1 MCHIH
6 PIIHHQQ
13 ITVMKRIILILG
25 LAASIGLM
33 GTGSVHAQFVVH
45 DPGHTLLNSTE
56 WIANVKKWVTQINEM
71 IDAQELRLGLQKIDQ
86 LKELKSLKE
95 LADLLDD
102 VACLS
107 SDYSFYLNVGSNY
120 HCLKFLNFQ
129 RVTVNLSLSTDL
141 LFKVAIFRVENFDHS
156 TPADTGI
163 YTEDEIVSALN
174 IEKNSNLFAF
184 STAEKTKELQAQ
196 FPYLDKVE
204 VTVQM
209 PATVVVR
216 LTPATERFTCMY
228 SGGWMVLSD
237 ALRILRALRFSAKLG
252 FALDPATAAAALA
265 ARDTLRTVSAERLYT
280 ELDGLLLAPGAGQT
294 LAQYGEILSG
304 AVPEILPCIG
314 CTQPGKWH
322 CYDVWQ
328 HSAAAVGAL
337 DLRGQD
343 TRGVRVLCWATFLH
357 DIAKPLCRSVGP
369 DGAAHFKGH
378 NQRGAQLARVILRRL
393 KAPAYLVDGAVGLIA
408 VHDAP
413 LPADD
418 VGILKL
424 LNRSGA
430 IFLRRLCALK
440 YADLDAHANTP
451 EVAARRADVAAFER
465 RMNELAKTGCYTMRQ
480 LAVNGADLMD
490 IGIPAGP
497 GVGATLQTLLNDV
510 MEGTLPN
517 EREALLAAAV
527 K

>member
-1 MCHIH
+1 MSRDTIRLPHDAYRLLQTLRAAGHSAYVVGGCVRDSLLGRLPGDWDICTSAR
-6 PIIHHQQ
+6 PDE
-13 ITVMKRIILILG
+13 MKALFCSQRLILTG
-25 LAASIGLM
+25 EKHGTVAVILHGKPYEMTTYRLDGSYRDHRHPDNVQFVDDLASDLARRDFTINAMAYAPGEGVIDLYGGRSDLAAR
-33 GTGSVHAQFVVH
+33 VV
-45 DPGHTLLNSTE
+45 
-56 WIANVKKWVTQINEM
+56 
-71 IDAQELRLGLQKIDQ
+71 R
-86 LKELKSLKE
+86 
-95 LADLLDD
+95 
-102 VACLS
+102 C
-107 SDYSFYLNVGSNY
+107 VG
-120 HCLKFLNFQ
+120 
-129 RVTVNLSLSTDL
+129 
-141 LFKVAIFRVENFDHS
+141 
-156 TPADTGI
+156 TPADR
-163 YTEDEIVSALN
+163 
-174 IEKNSNLFAF
+174 FA
-184 STAEKTKELQAQ
+184 E
-196 FPYLDKVE
+196 
-204 VTVQM
+204 
-209 PATVVVR
+209 
-216 LTPATERFTCMY
+216 
-228 SGGWMVLSD
+228 D

-304 AVPEILPCIG
+304 A
-314 CTQPGKWH
+314 
-322 CYDVWQ
+322 D
-328 HSAAAVGAL
+328 SAQ
-337 DLRGQD
+337 RGQD

>member
-1 MCHIH
+1 MRC
-6 PIIHHQQ
+6 
-13 ITVMKRIILILG
+13 
-25 LAASIGLM
+25 
-33 GTGSVHAQFVVH
+33 
-45 DPGHTLLNSTE
+45 
-56 WIANVKKWVTQINEM
+56 
-71 IDAQELRLGLQKIDQ
+71 
-86 LKELKSLKE
+86 
-95 LADLLDD
+95 
-102 VACLS
+102 
-107 SDYSFYLNVGSNY
+107 VG
-120 HCLKFLNFQ
+120 
-129 RVTVNLSLSTDL
+129 
-141 LFKVAIFRVENFDHS
+141 
-156 TPADTGI
+156 TPADR
-163 YTEDEIVSALN
+163 
-174 IEKNSNLFAF
+174 FA
-184 STAEKTKELQAQ
+184 E
-196 FPYLDKVE
+196 
-204 VTVQM
+204 
-209 PATVVVR
+209 
-216 LTPATERFTCMY
+216 
-228 SGGWMVLSD
+228 D

-527 K
+527 KRRVSAPLFRRTRPRRPEGWPPYILHYKSPGNLQRRFPLCPSKTKSSTLSHPGAAAGPISRSRSRRRSWRPSPPQAPGPLPLWAGRAPSWSLCRTRKRWPSCPA

>member
-1 MCHIH
+1 MSRDTIRLPHDAYRLLQTLRAAGHSAYVVGGCVRDSLLGRLPGDWDICTSAR
-6 PIIHHQQ
+6 PDE
-13 ITVMKRIILILG
+13 MKALFCSQRLILTG
-25 LAASIGLM
+25 EKHGTVAVILHGKPYEMTTYRLDGSYRDHRHPDNVQFVDDLAADLARRDFTINAMAYAPGEGVIDLYGGRSDL
-33 GTGSVHAQFVVH
+33 AARVV
-45 DPGHTLLNSTE
+45 
-56 WIANVKKWVTQINEM
+56 
-71 IDAQELRLGLQKIDQ
+71 R
-86 LKELKSLKE
+86 
-95 LADLLDD
+95 
-102 VACLS
+102 C
-107 SDYSFYLNVGSNY
+107 VG
-120 HCLKFLNFQ
+120 
-129 RVTVNLSLSTDL
+129 
-141 LFKVAIFRVENFDHS
+141 
-156 TPADTGI
+156 TPADRFA
-163 YTEDEIVSALN
+163 EDA
-174 IEKNSNLFAF
+174 
-184 STAEKTKELQAQ
+184 
-196 FPYLDKVE
+196 
-204 VTVQM
+204 
-209 PATVVVR
+209 
-216 LTPATERFTCMY
+216 
-228 SGGWMVLSD
+228 
-237 ALRILRALRFSAKLG
+237 
-252 FALDPATAAAALA
+252 
-265 ARDTLRTVSAERLYT
+265 LRTVSAERLYT

-357 DIAKPLCRSVGP
+357 DIAKPLCRSVGA

-393 KAPAYLVDGAVGLIA
+393 KAPAYLIDGAAGLIA
-408 VHDAP
+408 IHDAP
-413 LPADD
+413 LPSDD
-418 VGILKL
+418 AGILKL

-430 IFLRRLCALK
+430 IFLRRLCTLK